1 MICRLPTVVAS
12 ILLLAACGPAL
23 VTRQAPQLAYGFSP
37 ADVETGF
44 IMAVMDG
51 CTNAAETGRT
61 LDQLNPYRIIRDTN
75 RGAAL
80 APRPGYTAW
89 APGIGVGIVRID
101 DGPDGCEVAAHGA
114 SVQGAFDVVASL
126 LLGKG
131 YAAQSGQTPAPD
143 QVRRDFTRTANGRTV
158 RVVLTG
164 QEPDGAGS
172 SQRFSELFA
181 AVTVTLP

>member
-1 MICRLPTVVAS
+1 MKRLMIVAA
-12 ILLLAACGPAL
+12 LFAADAHAQP
-23 VTRQAPQLAYGFSP
+23 PQLEFGLSP
-37 ADVETGF
+37 ADVEAGF

-89 APGIGVGIVRID
+89 APGIGIGIVRIE
-101 DGPDGCEVAAHGA
+101 DGPGGCEVSAHGA
-114 SVQGAFDVVASL
+114 SVQGTFDAVASL

-131 YAAQSGQTPAPD
+131 YAAQSGEASAPD
-143 QVRRDFTRTANGRTV
+143 QVRRDFARTANGRTV

-164 QEPDGAGS
+164 QEPGGAGS
-172 SQRFSELFA
+172 SLRFSELSA
-181 AVTVTLP
+181 VVTVTSP

>member
-12 ILLLAACGPAL
+12 TLLLAVCGAAPAMG
-23 VTRQAPQLAYGFSP
+23 QEKQLAYGLSP
-37 ADVETGF
+37 ADVESGF

-80 APRPGYTAW
+80 APKAGYTAW

-101 DGPDGCEVAAHGA
+101 DGPGGCEVFAHGA
-114 SVQGAFDVVASL
+114 SVPSTFDAVASAL
-126 LLGKG
+126 LAKG
-131 YAAQSGQTPAPD
+131 YVAQAGGSSASGA
-143 QVRRDFTRTANGRTV
+143 VRRELVRDANGRSV
-158 RVVLTG
+158 KVVLSGDEAGASGNQTG
-164 QEPDGAGS
+164 F
-172 SQRFSELFA
+172 SQLS
-181 AVTVTLP
+181 AVITAR